1 MSRVALA
8 VLSFVLC
15 VSGLAVGEE
24 RSSPATPRLGM
35 NLSGIADWSTE
46 LPFANVFHCSRP
58 WISQKKG
65 QAWGTG
71 PALEIDERGW
81 VKRLEPDCWAETVLL
96 TVNGHYPHGKYTVLY
111 DGKGTLEPAQAGKLV
126 ERAPGR
132 LIVDVDPKNG
142 GDSFFLRLKETDPA
156 DPVKN
161 IRVLMPG
168 VSEEAEKANPWNPA
182 FLKLWQGMACIRF
195 MDQMDTNN
203 SKVKTWDDRPRVDD
217 ATFSKHGVPVELLCD
232 LANRLGSDAWF
243 CMPHMADDDHVRRF
257 AEVVRNRVDPK
268 RKVYI
273 EYSNEVWNGGFGQHR
288 YAAEKGKD
296 LKLAEK
302 DWEAA
307 WRYTALRSMEVFK
320 IWEEVFGGRDRLVRV
335 LPSQAANPYISE
347 QITGFRDAA
356 RHADALAIAP
366 YLSFIIGP
374 KSKPP
379 ADEVA
384 TWTVDQVLDHIETKS
399 LPEST
404 KWIAAHKKIADKHGL
419 ALIAYEGGQH
429 LVGIQGAEN
438 NDTLTKLFHAANAH
452 PRMGQI
458 YDRYFEAWEKE
469 GGGLFAYFSSVGNW
483 SKWGSWGLIQN
494 LDEDPEKSPKWQAT
508 MRWGKKVG
516 QAGK

>member
-1 MSRVALA
+1 MSRFVTASLLA
-8 VLSFVLC
+8 VLIVAAGR
-15 VSGLAVGEE
+15 SGNAAPP
-24 RSSPATPRLGM
+24 SAPQLGM

-46 LPFANVFHCSRP
+46 LPFVDVFRCSRP
-58 WISQKKG
+58 WISQQRGQGWGKG
-65 QAWGTG
+65 
-71 PALEIDERGW
+71 PKLDIDERGW
-81 VKRLEPDCWAETVLL
+81 VKKLEPDCWAETVLL
-96 TVNGHYPHGKYTVLY
+96 TVNGHYPHGNYTVLY

-126 ERAPGR
+126 ERAPGK
-132 LIVDVDPKNG
+132 LIVEVDPKNRG
-142 GDSFFLRLKETDPA
+142 ESLFLRLKETDPA

-168 VSEEAEKANPWNPA
+168 VTAEAATANPWNPE

-203 SKVKTWDDRPRVDD
+203 SKVRTWADRPQVED
-217 ATFSKHGVPVELLCD
+217 ATFATHGVPVELLCD

-243 CMPHMADDDHVRRF
+243 CMPHLADDDYVRRF
-257 AEVVRNRVDPK
+257 AEVVRDRVDPK
-268 RKVYI
+268 RKVYV
-273 EYSNEVWNGGFGQHR
+273 EYSNEVWNGQFAQHR
-288 YAAEKGKD
+288 HAAEKGKE

-307 WRYTALRSMEVFK
+307 WRYTALRSTEIFK
-320 IWEEVFGGRDRLVRV
+320 IWEVVFGGRDRLVRV

-347 QITGFRDAA
+347 VMTSFRDTAKN
-356 RHADALAIAP
+356 ADAIAIAP
-366 YLSFIIGP
+366 YLSFNIGP
-374 KSKPP
+374 KTKPP

-384 TWTVDQVLDHIETKS
+384 TWTVEQVLDHIETKS
-399 LPEST
+399 LPQST
-404 KWIAAHKKIADKHGL
+404 GWIAAHKKIADMHGL

-438 NDTLTKLFHAANAH
+438 NGTLTKLFHAANSH

-469 GGGLFAYFSSVGNW
+469 GGGLFVYFSSVSNW

-494 LDEDPEKSPKWQAT
+494 LDEDRDKSPKWQAT
-508 MRWGKKVG
+508 MRWGKKV
-516 QAGK
+516 AKRP